1 MDFLLAVGEAEELL
15 VHLVQLV
22 LVQFHAVHFQA
33 VLERRP
39 AAAGRQDDGI
49 RVDAHVLRVD
59 DLVGLGILQ
68 DAVLVDAGR
77 VGEGVLAHD
86 GLVRLHRHVHQG
98 RHEPARGIDA
108 LGVDVRLQ
116 RNPVMGLQ
124 DHGDLLQGG
133 VPRPFA
139 DAVDRDLALAGAVQ
153 QAGHRI
159 GRRHSE
165 IVVAMRRKNGLVDPV
180 HMLHQV
186 LDLGSEFLWET
197 VARRV
202 GDVHDGRARLDHGF
216 HHTGEELIVGAAGVL
231 RVEFHVL
238 DVLLRVLDGPDGPL
252 QHLFPGGIELVP
264 DVRVGRTDSGVDPAP
279 LGVLERL
286 RGHVDVLFHGPRQRA
301 DRGPGHRLGDLHH
314 RVEITRAGDRE
325 TGLDDVHTEE
335 LQGLGD
341 LDLLHGVQLT
351 SRDLF
356 PVAERGVEYVH
367 PVAHRSISS
376 GRSLRTAAPVR
387 QSSLSR
393 SAFSSFSRPSR

>member
-1 MDFLLAVGEAEELL
+1 M
-15 VHLVQLV
+15 
-22 LVQFHAVHFQA
+22 
-33 VLERRP
+33 
-39 AAAGRQDDGI
+39 
-49 RVDAHVLRVD
+49 
-59 DLVGLGILQ
+59 
-68 DAVLVDAGR
+68 
-77 VGEGVLAHD
+77 GEGVLAHD

-108 LGVDVRLQ
+108 LGVDVRLK

-124 DHGDLLQGG
+124 NHRNLLQGG

-153 QAGHRI
+153 QAGHRV
-159 GRRHSE
+159 GRRHPE
-165 IVVAMRRKNGLVDPV
+165 VVVAVGGDDGLVDSV
-180 HMLHQV
+180 HVLHQV
-186 LDLGSEFLWET
+186 LDLGAELLRQAI
-197 VARRV
+197 ARRV
-202 GDVHDGRARLDHGF
+202 GDVHHSRARLDHRL
-216 HHTGEELIVGAAGVL
+216 HHAGEELVVGTAGVL
-231 RVEFHVL
+231 RIEFNVL
-238 DVLLRVLDGPDGPL
+238 DVLLRVLDGADGPF
-252 QHLFPGGIELVP
+252 QDLFPGGIELVA
-264 DVRVGRTDSGVDPAP
+264 DVRVGGADPGVDPAP
-279 LGVLERL
+279 LGVLQRL

-314 RVEITRAGDRE
+314 RVEITRRGNRE
-325 TGLDDVHTEE
+325 TGLDDVHAEE